1 MSLKHKGW
9 KALATSRDQ
18 QRRRTPAWSRHLN
31 NLTVHVMDQK
41 AGKHGP
47 LYRGDDGHNGAVQCS
62 LTAWSFYL
70 HISIWEDTFDGD
82 FVQDLRF
89 MKKGIKSP
97 MNLFQPRL
105 VQRSEGITFILTSEE
120 EQYRKDERRR
130 KVTIQKKKI
139 TVYLSV
145 IARKEFTTSIT
156 VYSLNYL
163 ITL

>member
-1 MSLKHKGW
+1 MFLLDGQQIDLSPDREI
-9 KALATSRDQ
+9 ATCIKCCFPGPTSFVE
-18 QRRRTPAWSRHLN
+18 TF
-31 NLTVHVMDQK
+31 VH
-41 AGKHGP
+41 
-47 LYRGDDGHNGAVQCS
+47 RGDDGHNGAVQCS